1 MVGVSKIS
9 PRQIMT
15 PPSLPTAAAAPPIQ
29 GKIIEAE
36 VKSSVDA
43 TRPLPL
49 VSGLYAIET
58 PEGVWLCA
66 YYGMNRS
73 IFDFLPQKGAVID
86 ESQLGIAFH
95 VKEFVVQDRY
105 QPATWEEFKKKRM
118 MAYGAHGE

>member
-1 MVGVSKIS
+1 
-9 PRQIMT
+9 MT
-15 PPSLPTAAAAPPIQ
+15 PPSPPTAAATPPIQ
-29 GKIIEAE
+29 GNIIEAE

-49 VSGLYAIET
+49 VSGLYAVET

-73 IFDFLPQKGAVID
+73 VFDYLPQKGSAID
-86 ESQLGIAFH
+86 ESKLGIAFH
-95 VKEFVVQDRY
+95 VKEFVPRDQY
-105 QPATWEEFKKKRM
+105 QPATWEGFRKKRM

>member
-1 MVGVSKIS
+1 MTSTSS
-9 PRQIMT
+9 PPATQPM
-15 PPSLPTAAAAPPIQ
+15 Q
-29 GKIIEAE
+29 GTIIEAE

-73 IFDFLPQKGAVID
+73 VFDFLPQKGAVID
-86 ESQLGIAFH
+86 ESKLGIAFH
-95 VKEFVVQDRY
+95 VKEFVAREQY